1 MRVLYVAAEAYPLVK
16 TGGLGDVTGAL
27 PPALI
32 RQGIEVR
39 LLLPGLPAVIAGM
52 SDPQPVATIG
62 AAFGAS
68 TVNLLLGRMPDSD
81 VPAYIIDAPD
91 LYNRPGNNP
100 YLDPDGRVWSDNHRR
115 FALLGWVA
123 AQLAAGKLHANWA
136 ADIIHSHDWHAGLAP
151 AYAAAESGKH
161 PATVFTIHNLA
172 YQGLFPQSLY
182 PQLGLPPQFFAIDG
196 LEFYGQLSFMKAG
209 LVFADRVTTVSP
221 SYAAEIHGPAEGCGL
236 EGVISSRG
244 GAVRGI
250 LNGVDYHLW
259 NPDTDAVLVQNYSAS
274 NLKGKEACK
283 TALQAEFGLEE
294 RPHALLFG
302 VISRLTP
309 QKGLDLVLDALPEII
324 RLGGQLVL
332 LGSGDSDLEAR
343 FRQAA
348 VENPNAVAV
357 RIGYDEAF
365 SHRVISG
372 ADVILVPSRFEP
384 CGLTQLYGLRYGT
397 LPLVRRVGG
406 LADTVVDANETNI
419 DYDTATGFV
428 FEKADAADLL
438 NAVKRAFAAY
448 ANAPVWSQL
457 THRAMAQNFSWD
469 HAALHYVAL
478 YRELREIS

>member
-32 RQGIEVR
+32 RQGVEVR
-39 LLLPGLPAVIAGM
+39 LLLPGLPAVIAGIDNPR
-52 SDPQPVATIG
+52 SVASMG

-68 TVNLLLGRMPDSD
+68 AVNLLLGRMPDSD

-100 YLDPDGRVWSDNHRR
+100 YLDPDGREWSDNHRR
-115 FALLGWVA
+115 FALLGWIA
-123 AQLAAGKLHANWA
+123 AQISVGKLHANWT
-136 ADIIHSHDWHAGLAP
+136 ADIIHGHDWHAGLAS
-151 AYAAAESGKH
+151 AYAAAEPGTR

-172 YQGLFPQSLY
+172 YQGLFPYALY
-182 PQLGLPPQFFAIDG
+182 QELGLPPQFFSIDG

-221 SYAAEIHGPAEGCGL
+221 SYAAEIHGLEEGCGL

-259 NPDTDAVLVQNYSAS
+259 NPDIDLALIQNYSAS

-283 TALQAEFGLEE
+283 VALQAEFGLEE
-294 RPHALLFG
+294 RPRALLLG
-302 VISRLTP
+302 VVSRMTP
-309 QKGLDLVLDALPEII
+309 QKGLDLLLDALPEII
-324 RLGGQLVL
+324 RQGGQLVL
-332 LGSGDSDLEAR
+332 LGSGDSNLEAR

-348 VENPNAVAV
+348 DENPASVAV
-357 RIGYDEAF
+357 RIGYDEVF
-365 SHRVISG
+365 SHRIIAG

-419 DYDTATGFV
+419 DNDTATGFV
-428 FEKADAADLL
+428 FENADTADLL
-438 NAVKRAFAAY
+438 NAITRAFTAY
-448 ANAPVWSQL
+448 ANEPVWSQL
-457 THRAMAQNFSWD
+457 IHRAMAQNFSWD
-469 HAALHYVAL
+469 HAALDYVAL
-478 YRELREIS
+478 YRELRAIS